1 VSGPAGAGGNERD
14 AHVVEDICGYVTAAP
29 AHNFFLF
36 AGAGSGK
43 TRTLVEVLRRVTGVV
58 EHAAGRLYAERLR
71 SRGQAVRVITYTK
84 NATAVVTGRLGEN
97 VLTEVSTIHSFC
109 WDLIKGFDE
118 DIKEAL
124 LARISKKLEKARQ
137 AAREKKRG
145 ESDTDRRKYAEL
157 EEDAA
162 KIADIPSFIYHPDR
176 RTFGAGALSHSQVID
191 AAAWLLNERPTLRR
205 IVADRHPLILIDE
218 SQDTMRAVLDSL
230 FSLSVHFPG
239 VVTLGLLGDHRQ
251 RIYADGHDDL
261 PSHIPESWERPA
273 LQMNHRSQKR
283 IVDLINDIWEADL
296 EGRTQPKTG
305 VRQAPRTEKE
315 GGAVRMFIGSAHL
328 STEEKMA
335 FEGRCAEAMKDQ
347 TGIAAWGGDVK
358 KYTTLALE
366 HKLAAIRGGF
376 LNAYLAVDLLD
387 PDASAPSSSGER
399 SGPGMLR
406 PLLGAISELAE
417 CVNADSTIDE
427 FAAMNVLRRDGVLS
441 KLPEDSEAR
450 SKVVSEIQHSLGQ
463 FAKTVLRP
471 EAQVR
476 DVVGPLL
483 DLELFDVDGRFYSA
497 YQDETAAP
505 PPPAVKSQEDVEDRR
520 KRGWDALFKTPW
532 QEIPKYRAYL
542 RGEMELTTH
551 QVVKGSEFEHV
562 MVVMD
567 DTDAGGFLF
576 AYDKVV
582 GGQELSKSDLKNIE
596 EGKETSI
603 DRTLRLFYVTCSR
616 AEESLALILWAANP
630 GAAIEA
636 VKATGWFLEG
646 EVQEIR

>member
-1 VSGPAGAGGNERD
+1 MSGLPDVGGNDRD
-14 AHVVEDICGYVTAAP
+14 AHVVEDICRYVTANP
-29 AHNFFLF
+29 AQSFFLF

-58 EHAAGRLYAERLR
+58 EHEAGKQYAERLR
-71 SRGQAVRVITYTK
+71 ARGQAVRVITYTK

-109 WDLIKGFDE
+109 WDLIQGFDA

-124 LARISKKLEKARQ
+124 LARIDKKLDELKR
-137 AAREKKRG
+137 AARAKARG

-157 EEDAA
+157 EDDATKVRA
-162 KIADIPSFIYHPDR
+162 TDSFIYHPDR
-176 RTFGAGALSHSQVID
+176 RTFGAGALTHSQVID
-191 AAAWLLNERPTLRR
+191 SAAWLLNERPTLRR

-218 SQDTMRAVLDSL
+218 SQDTMRAMLDSL
-230 FSLSVHFPG
+230 FGLAASFPG
-239 VVTLGLLGDHRQ
+239 MVTLGLLGDHRQ

-261 PSHIPESWERPA
+261 PSHIPRNWERPA

-305 VRQAPRTEKE
+305 VRQTPRTEKE

-335 FEGRCAEAMKDQ
+335 SEGRCAEAMKAQ
-347 TGIAAWGGDVK
+347 TGIDAWGGDVK

-376 LNAYLAVDLLD
+376 LNAYVAVHLLD
-387 PDASAPSSSGER
+387 PDASAPSSSGDR

-417 CVNADSTIDE
+417 CVNPDASINE
-427 FAAMNVLRRDGVLS
+427 FAAMNVLRRDGLFA
-441 KLPEDSEAR
+441 KLPDDSIKR
-450 SKVVSEIQHSLGQ
+450 GKVVADIQHTLNQ
-463 FAKTVLRP
+463 FAQTVVHP
-471 EAQVR
+471 DATV
-476 DVVGPLL
+476 DSVVGPLL
-483 DLELFDVDGRFYSA
+483 DLELFDVDGRFYKA
-497 YQDETAAP
+497 YRDETPAP
-505 PPPAVKSQEDVEDRR
+505 PPPAVLSQEDVEDRR
-520 KRGWDALFKTPW
+520 KRGWEALFRTPW

-542 RGEMELTTH
+542 RGEMELATH

-576 AYDKVV
+576 SYDKVF
-582 GGQELSKSDLKNIE
+582 GSQELSKSDLKNIE
-596 EGKETSI
+596 EGRETSI
-603 DRTLRLFYVTCSR
+603 DRTLRLLYVTCSR
-616 AEESLALILWAANP
+616 AEESLALVLWAANP
-630 GAAIEA
+630 GAAMGA
-636 VKATGWFLEG
+636 VQATGWFREG
-646 EVQEIR
+646 EVQEVK

>member
-1 VSGPAGAGGNERD
+1 MNGPAGEGNERD
-14 AHVVEDICGYVTAAP
+14 AHVVEDICGYVTATP
-29 AHNFFLF
+29 ASNFFLF

-58 EHAAGRLYAERLR
+58 EHAAGGLYAERLR
-71 SRGQAVRVITYTK
+71 SRGQAIRVITYTK

-97 VLTEVSTIHSFC
+97 VLAEVSTIHSFC
-109 WDLIKGFDE
+109 WDLIKGFDA

-124 LARISKKLEKARQ
+124 LARNRRKLDEARQ

-162 KIADIPSFIYHPDR
+162 KIAETTSFIYHPDR

-261 PSHIPESWERPA
+261 PSHIPESWKRPA

-283 IVDLINDIWEADL
+283 IVDLINNIWAADL
-296 EGRTQPKTG
+296 EGRTQLKTG
-305 VRQAPRTEKE
+305 VRQVPRVEKE
-315 GGAVRMFIGSAHL
+315 GGAVRMFVGAAHL

-335 FEGRCAEAMKDQ
+335 FESRCAQAMKDQ
-347 TGIAAWGGDVK
+347 TGIAAWGSDVK
-358 KYTTLALE
+358 NYTTLALE

-387 PDASAPSSSGER
+387 PDASAPSSSGDR

-406 PLLGAISELAE
+406 PLLGTISELAK
-417 CVNADSTIDE
+417 CVNADSSIDE
-427 FAAMNVLRRDGVLS
+427 FAAMNVLRRDGVVS
-441 KLPEDSEAR
+441 KLPEESETR
-450 SKVVSEIQHSLGQ
+450 SKVVSAIQRSLGQ
-463 FAKTVLRP
+463 FARAVSRH
-471 EAQVR
+471 EALVR

-483 DLELFDVDGRFYSA
+483 DLELFDVDGRFYNA
-497 YQDETAAP
+497 YRDETAAP
-505 PPPAVKSQEDVEDRR
+505 LPPAVKSQEDVEDRR
-520 KRGWDALFKTPW
+520 KRGWDALFRTPW
-532 QEIPKYRAYL
+532 QEIPNYRAYL
-542 RGEMELTTH
+542 RGEMELATH

-562 MVVMD
+562 LVVMD

-576 AYDKVV
+576 SYDKVV
-582 GGQELSKSDLKNIE
+582 GGQELSRSDMKNIE

-603 DRTLRLFYVTCSR
+603 DRTLRLLYVTCSR
-616 AEESLALILWAANP
+616 AEESLALVLWAANP
-630 GAAIEA
+630 IAAIEA

-646 EVQEIR
+646 EVQEIQ